1 MKVLV
6 AALVGFA
13 ALAAGAPAHAQQV
26 VRFLHNETDPPSIE
40 FFNRAIKQF
49 EAENPGITVEM
60 EAVSTDGRLQKVTA
74 AMNARTMPEIFKVLP
89 EERFNFGRRGF
100 LVPLDDVA
108 TEIGLS
114 DFPEDLI
121 IRIDGKIYDLPYTLG
136 NFSTLWYRADLL
148 EAKGIAVPKTWD
160 EFRAAAKALT
170 QGDTYGTV
178 FPAGKNRMTSVFFSS
193 LLWSAG
199 GTYFD
204 RNLEVSFDKGDAA
217 VKALAFLKDLAA
229 SAPPGVASY
238 SYGDMINTYL
248 TGKIALDIYAPRLV
262 ANAASNTP
270 DLVGKTRAAPPP
282 AGPSGVGVR
291 FVNQNSFAIASERV
305 GAKNT
310 EAAKKFLKYIVT
322 GDRSAQFSLTAFP
335 HLIPPLKS
343 VRTHPLVQA
352 GSPSLKDRPDF
363 AKMAYDTS
371 NSLDFENEAGAR
383 IAGGKVIPGIVN
395 PYMGSIVARDIPAL
409 VVQRVV
415 LQGQDPA
422 AAVKWGADEMRRIV
436 ADLKKQQP

>member
-1 MKVLV
+1 MKTLV
-6 AALVGFA
+6 AALAGLA
-13 ALAAGAPAHAQQV
+13 ALVVGGPADAQQV

-40 FFNRAIKQF
+40 FFNKAIKAF
-49 EAENPGITVEM
+49 EAENPGIKVEM

-74 AMNARTMPEIFKVLP
+74 SMNARTMPEVFKILP

-108 TEIGLS
+108 KDIGLS
-114 DFPEDLI
+114 DFPEEMI
-121 IRIDGKIYDLPYTLG
+121 IRIEGKIYDLPYTLG
-136 NFSTLWYRADLL
+136 NFSTLWYREDLL
-148 EAKGIAVPKTWD
+148 KARGVAVPKTWD
-160 EFRAAAKALT
+160 EYKAAARALT

-178 FPAGKNRMTSVFFSS
+178 FPAGKNRMTSLFFSS
-193 LLWSAG
+193 IFWSAG

-204 RNLEVSFDKGDAA
+204 KSLEVAFDKGDAA
-217 VKALAFLKDLAA
+217 VKALTFLKELARY
-229 SAPPGVASY
+229 APPGIASY

-248 TGKIALDIYAPRLV
+248 TGKIALDIYAPRLI
-262 ANAASNTP
+262 ANAASNVP
-270 DLVGKTRAAPPP
+270 DLIGKTRAAPPP

-310 EAAKKFLKYIVT
+310 EAAKKFLKYIIT
-322 GDRSAQFSLTAFP
+322 GDRAAQFSLTAYP

-343 VRTHPLVQA
+343 VRSHPLVQQGTLA
-352 GSPSLKDRPDF
+352 LKDRPDF

-371 NSLDFENEAGAR
+371 NSLDFENEAGAQ
-383 IAGGKVIPGIVN
+383 IVNGKVVAGVPN

-422 AAVKWGADEMRRIV
+422 EAVKWGAAEMRRIV
-436 ADLKKQQP
+436 NDLRKRQ

>member
-1 MKVLV
+1 MKAVVAAVLALLV
-6 AALVGFA
+6 AGPAYA
-13 ALAAGAPAHAQQV
+13 AEV

-49 EAENPGITVEM
+49 EAAHPGIRVEM

-74 AMNARTMPEIFKVLP
+74 SMNARTMPELFKILP

-108 TEIGLS
+108 QEIGLS
-114 DFPEDLI
+114 DFPEELI

-148 EAKGIAVPKTWD
+148 EAKGLAVPKTWD
-160 EFRAAAKALT
+160 EWLAAARALT
-170 QGDTYGTV
+170 DGDVYGTV
-178 FPAGKNRMTSVFFSS
+178 FPAGKNRMTSLFFSS
-193 LLWSAG
+193 LFWSAG

-204 RNLEVSFDKGDAA
+204 KNLEVTFDKGDAA
-217 VKALAFLKDLAA
+217 VKALAFLKELAKY
-229 SAPPGVASY
+229 APPGIASY
-238 SYGDMINTYL
+238 SYTDMINTYL
-248 TGKIALDIYAPRLV
+248 TGKIALDLYAPRLV
-262 ANAASNTP
+262 ANAASNRP
-270 DLVGKTRAAPPP
+270 DLIGKTRAAPPP

-305 GAKNT
+305 GAKNIQ
-310 EAAKKFLKYIVT
+310 AAKTFLKYILT
-322 GDRSAQFSLTAFP
+322 GDRAAEFSLTAYP

-343 VRTHPLVQA
+343 VRNHPLVQQGIPA
-352 GSPSLKDRPDF
+352 LKDRPDL

-383 IAGGKVIPGIVN
+383 IVDGKVIPGVAN
-395 PYMGSIVARDIPAL
+395 PYIGSIVARDIPAL

-422 AAVKWGADEMRRIV
+422 EAVKWGAAEMRRIV
-436 ADLKKQQP
+436 NDLRKRQ

>member
-1 MKVLV
+1 MKVVVAVVLALLV
-6 AALVGFA
+6 AG
-13 ALAAGAPAHAQQV
+13 PAHAAEV

-49 EAENPGITVEM
+49 EAAHPGIRVEM

-74 AMNARTMPEIFKVLP
+74 SMNARTMPELFKILP

-108 TEIGLS
+108 QEIGLS
-114 DFPEDLI
+114 DFPEELI

-148 EAKGIAVPKTWD
+148 EAKGLAVPKTWD
-160 EFRAAAKALT
+160 EWLAAARALT
-170 QGDTYGTV
+170 DGDVYGTV
-178 FPAGKNRMTSVFFSS
+178 FPAGKNRMTSLFFSS
-193 LLWSAG
+193 LFWSAG

-204 RNLEVSFDKGDAA
+204 KNLEVTFDKGDAA
-217 VKALAFLKDLAA
+217 VKALAFLKELAKY
-229 SAPPGVASY
+229 APPGIASY
-238 SYGDMINTYL
+238 SYTDMINTYL
-248 TGKIALDIYAPRLV
+248 TGKIALDLYAPRLI
-262 ANAASNTP
+262 ANAASNRP
-270 DLVGKTRAAPPP
+270 DLIGKTRAAPPP

-305 GAKNT
+305 GAKNIQ
-310 EAAKKFLKYIVT
+310 AAKTFLKYILT
-322 GDRSAQFSLTAFP
+322 GDRAAEFSLTAYP

-343 VRTHPLVQA
+343 VRNHPLVQQGIPA
-352 GSPSLKDRPDF
+352 LKDRPDL

-383 IAGGKVIPGIVN
+383 IVDGKVIPGVAN
-395 PYMGSIVARDIPAL
+395 PYIGVIVARDLPAL
-409 VVQRVV
+409 IVQRVV

-422 AAVKWGADEMRRIV
+422 EAVKWGAAEMRRIV
-436 ADLKKQQP
+436 NDLRKRQ

>member
-1 MKVLV
+1 MKVVVAVVLALLV
-6 AALVGFA
+6 AG
-13 ALAAGAPAHAQQV
+13 PAHAAEV

-49 EAENPGITVEM
+49 EAAHPGIRVEM

-74 AMNARTMPEIFKVLP
+74 SMNARTMPELFKILP

-108 TEIGLS
+108 QEIGLS
-114 DFPEDLI
+114 DFPEELI

-148 EAKGIAVPKTWD
+148 EAKGLAVPKTWD
-160 EFRAAAKALT
+160 EWLAAARALT
-170 QGDTYGTV
+170 DGDVYGTV
-178 FPAGKNRMTSVFFSS
+178 FPAGKNRMTSLFFSS
-193 LLWSAG
+193 LFWSAG

-204 RNLEVSFDKGDAA
+204 KNLEVTFDKGDAA
-217 VKALAFLKDLAA
+217 VKALTFLKELAKY
-229 SAPPGVASY
+229 APPGIASY
-238 SYGDMINTYL
+238 SYNDMINTYL
-248 TGKIALDIYAPRLV
+248 TGKIALDLYAPRLV
-262 ANAASNTP
+262 ANAASNRP
-270 DLVGKTRAAPPP
+270 DLIGKTRAAPPP

-305 GAKNT
+305 GAKNIQ
-310 EAAKKFLKYIVT
+310 AAKTFLKYILT
-322 GDRSAQFSLTAFP
+322 GDRAAEFSLTAYP

-343 VRTHPLVQA
+343 VRNHPLVQQGIPA
-352 GSPSLKDRPDF
+352 LKDRPDL

-383 IAGGKVIPGIVN
+383 IVDGKVIPGVAN
-395 PYMGSIVARDIPAL
+395 PYIGSIVARDIPAL

-422 AAVKWGADEMRRIV
+422 EAVKWGAAEMRRIV
-436 ADLKKQQP
+436 NDLRKRQ

>member
-1 MKVLV
+1 MKAVVAVVLALLV
-6 AALVGFA
+6 AG
-13 ALAAGAPAHAQQV
+13 PAHAAEV

-49 EAENPGITVEM
+49 EAEHPGIRVEM

-74 AMNARTMPEIFKVLP
+74 AMNARTMPEVFKILP

-108 TEIGLS
+108 REIGLS
-114 DFPEDLI
+114 DFPEELI

-148 EAKGIAVPKTWD
+148 EAKGVAVPKTWD
-160 EFRAAAKALT
+160 EWLAAARALT
-170 QGDTYGTV
+170 DGDTYGTV
-178 FPAGKNRMTSVFFSS
+178 FPAGKNRMTSLFFSS
-193 LLWSAG
+193 LFWSAG

-204 RNLEVSFDKGDAA
+204 KNLEVTFDKGDAA
-217 VKALAFLKDLAA
+217 VKALAFLKELARY
-229 SAPPGVASY
+229 APPGIASY
-238 SYGDMINTYL
+238 SYNDMINTYL
-248 TGKIALDIYAPRLV
+248 TGKIALDLYAPRLI
-262 ANAASNTP
+262 ANAASNRP

-305 GAKNT
+305 GAGNV
-310 EAAKKFLKYIVT
+310 EAAKTFLKYILT
-322 GDRSAQFSLTAFP
+322 GDRAAEFSLTAYP
-335 HLIPPLKS
+335 HLIPPLAS
-343 VRTHPLVQA
+343 VRNHPLVRQGTPA
-352 GSPSLKDRPDF
+352 LKDRPDF

-383 IAGGKVIPGIVN
+383 IVDGKVVPGVAN
-395 PYMGSIVARDIPAL
+395 PYIGSIVARDIPAL

-422 AAVKWGADEMRRIV
+422 EAVRWGAAEMRRIV
-436 ADLKKQQP
+436 NDLRKRQ